1 MYTSLVLSADVREL
15 IERSQ
20 LVLQQANA
28 SGSRIGLRIDPLD
41 VFYKSPFGQEDGF
54 NCHDCHADFSP
65 IEYANF
71 CNEALFVCN
80 EAERRGLMI
89 LIDCKNKVIMPNST
103 EFFVDT
109 HVIEST
115 PEAANDN

>member
-1 MYTSLVLSADVREL
+1 
-15 IERSQ
+15 
-20 LVLQQANA
+20 
-28 SGSRIGLRIDPLD
+28 
-41 VFYKSPFGQEDGF
+41 
-54 NCHDCHADFSP
+54 
-65 IEYANF
+65 F

-89 LIDCKNKVIMPNST
+89 LIDYKNKVIMPNST